1 MAIRTVVT
9 RGFGN
14 GTFNG
19 TIAFVVTRG
28 YAIGEAVVV
37 TTPHGRTLYVEPQ
50 NRKTVIEP
58 QNRTIAIEPQNR
70 KVLH

>member
-19 TIAFVVTRG
+19 TIALVTLRG
-28 YAIGEAVVV
+28 YIAAVVAAAAAADRV
-37 TTPHGRTLYVEPQ
+37 RIGAHGILHGRGQSLG
-50 NRKTVIEP
+50 RG
-58 QNRTIAIEPQNR
+58 
-70 KVLH
+70 L

>member
-19 TIAFVVTRG
+19 TIALVVVRG
-28 YAIGEAVVV
+28 YVSSAAAVGGEWEMIPPWLKRWRIA
-37 TTPHGRTLYVEPQ
+37 TKYV
-50 NRKTVIEP
+50 
-58 QNRTIAIEPQNR
+58 
-70 KVLH
+70 